1 MTDQIPGVHVTKG
14 GIDEFCDGIFG
25 VNRRANEKA
34 WKDAAAIVVATVALR
49 SSRAARKAL
58 RSRRGK

>member
-1 MTDQIPGVHVTKG
+1 MTNQLPGVHVTKG

-34 WKDAAAIVVATVALR
+34 WKDAAAIVVATVAYR
-49 SSRAARKAL
+49 SSRAARKA
-58 RSRRGK
+58 RRAQRGR